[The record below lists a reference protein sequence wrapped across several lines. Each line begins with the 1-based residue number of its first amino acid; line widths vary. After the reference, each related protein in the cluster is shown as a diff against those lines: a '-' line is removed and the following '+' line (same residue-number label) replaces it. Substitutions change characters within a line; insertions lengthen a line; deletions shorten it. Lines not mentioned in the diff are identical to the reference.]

1 MQCTNILIHQHN
13 MIEVKNLTFSYSRKK
28 APVLNDFSITIEKGK
43 VSGLLGKNG
52 AGKSTLLYLIAG
64 LLTPNEGEVLFN
76 GINTRRRHPNT
87 LQEIFIVPEEF
98 DLPSIPLL
106 EFIKT
111 NAPLYPR
118 FSVDDMARYLQLFD
132 MSIDTNLGALSM
144 GQKKKVYMAFALATN
159 TTLLLMDEPTNGLD
173 IPSKSQFRKLIAAG
187 MNDDRNIIIS
197 THQVRDIDQLLDHII
212 IINNNEVLLNH
223 NTYEITQK
231 LVFMSTDTRQASAE
245 ALYAQTSAFGCSVIL
260 PNNNDIESE
269 LNLETLF
276 NFATENPDAINNI
289 FNPSQS

>member
-28 APVLNDFSITIEKGK
+28 APVLNDFSIIIEKGK

-231 LVFMSTDTRQASAE
+231 LVFMNTDTRQASAE

-260 PNNNDIESE
+260 PNNNNIESE

>member
-231 LVFMSTDTRQASAE
+231 LVFMNTDTRQASAE